1 MRHLLLSFIVLL
13 CFSCSKELD
22 FENQSFEKISSLDCD
37 KKCPTIQLEIPVVK
51 NSNIA
56 ADSINKTIF
65 KVVKSIIDFGD
76 KPINATNY
84 DALCT
89 SFIQTYEKIKKEFP
103 KDHFGWEAKIE
114 GKIKYKSENI
124 VNIEINHYTFT
135 GGAHGYAGL
144 RSLLFDPKTGKQ
156 IGNEAL
162 FKNWNLFK
170 VFAEAKF
177 RAKYKIPKE
186 QSINSTGLF
195 FENDVFQ
202 VAQNIFFTNDGIV
215 LHYNPYEIAAYADG
229 SRELVL
235 SYKEAKDYLITK

>member
-1 MRHLLLSFIVLL
+1 M
-13 CFSCSKELD
+13 
-22 FENQSFEKISSLDCD
+22 
-37 KKCPTIQLEIPVVK
+37 
-51 NSNIA
+51 
-56 ADSINKTIF
+56 
-65 KVVKSIIDFGD
+65 
-76 KPINATNY
+76 
-84 DALCT
+84 
-89 SFIQTYEKIKKEFP
+89 
-103 KDHFGWEAKIE
+103 
-114 GKIKYKSENI
+114 
-124 VNIEINHYTFT
+124 
-135 GGAHGYAGL
+135 

-235 SYKEAKDYLITK
+235 SYKEANDYLITK